1 MSDPRLQS
9 PQRRL
14 LLAAVLAEVGERGYA
29 ETTVAAVARRAG
41 TGRSGFYAEFASKED
56 CYLRAYEESAARAE
70 AEIATAAGGVERWE
84 EKLRAG
90 LGRLLEFLEEDPARA
105 RALIV
110 EVHAAGPRALRRR
123 AEALERATAYLE
135 WARADEPAT
144 VGSEATVAGILSVV
158 HGRLAGERG
167 GLRELLG
174 EFMFVAVLPRLG
186 TAAAVAQL
194 QPA

>member
-1 MSDPRLQS
+1 MSDFQLQS
-9 PQRRL
+9 RQRRL
-14 LLAAVLAEVGERGYA
+14 LIEAILAEVGERGYA
-29 ETTVAAVARRAG
+29 ETTVAEVAARAG
-41 TGRSGFYAEFASKED
+41 LGRSGFYTEFASKED

-70 AEIATAAGGVERWE
+70 AEIAAATVGVDSWE

-90 LGRLLEFLEEDPARA
+90 LGRLLEFLEEDLARA

-123 AEALERATAYLE
+123 GEALERATAYLE
-135 WARADEPAT
+135 RARADEPAP
-144 VGSEATVAGILSVV
+144 VGSEATAAGILSVV

-174 EFMFVAVLPRLG
+174 EFMFVAVLPYLG

-194 QPA
+194 QPI